1 MASPTL
7 DDIYDACGRLD
18 EASGEKKA
26 DDYALFIDG
35 AKSIDAKVKK
45 LSAQMIVRYWKN
57 FTEQRNLAFYSLV
70 SILEDRDPE
79 TRKAVIRELSQLVKT
94 GQLVDK
100 FADVLSQMLQQTD
113 DAQEMS
119 MLTNTLAQFLKSY
132 PKDVLSAVFVNII
145 KSEDE
150 SVRIRLL
157 KFISG
162 HLNDIPPGLM
172 DTDLKSLV
180 EDQFREI
187 MKDVTAAE
195 FDLIFELMR
204 SMGAY
209 QSAHGRAFLCKM
221 VFEQIGMDRP
231 FPAHDVQRFDQILY
245 FVERAQKLFSPTC
258 RSTDFAEF
266 LISKGFPTLH
276 EVTPC
281 LKNRL
286 LRAVAQVAPY
296 AGTLDESTVIVVFEH
311 FLALIPLLPSEQLDS
326 EIDDDKDAE
335 PQLKL
340 SELEAVG
347 LTMYALLKT
356 NKNVFLSLQ
365 EQKEHYSN
373 WPKRVL
379 YLAGLLQQYITSAT
393 GELKALREASSTQ
406 RDREKMQFLV
416 NALKMAENVYKICK
430 DIVHSKPTFSLI
442 LTSSWK
448 KSVVRTTDAN
458 PEKRKA
464 SDSSL
469 SGEPKGKKERPAEKY
484 YVPPGGK
491 YSGSMTGFARGGPRD
506 QAGFHGGRGRPRG
519 FGRFGRY

>member
-1 MASPTL
+1 
-7 DDIYDACGRLD
+7 
-18 EASGEKKA
+18 
-26 DDYALFIDG
+26 
-35 AKSIDAKVKK
+35 
-45 LSAQMIVRYWKN
+45 
-57 FTEQRNLAFYSLV
+57 
-70 SILEDRDPE
+70 
-79 TRKAVIRELSQLVKT
+79 
-94 GQLVDK
+94 
-100 FADVLSQMLQQTD
+100 
-113 DAQEMS
+113 
-119 MLTNTLAQFLKSY
+119 
-132 PKDVLSAVFVNII
+132 
-145 KSEDE
+145 
-150 SVRIRLL
+150 
-157 KFISG
+157 
-162 HLNDIPPGLM
+162 M